1 MTREQ
6 KSQLMKRAHEN
17 ARAFRSTCA
26 TYREALAKGLHN
38 AWMLFKA
45 NGAVKTTET
54 VAKAA
59 ATVVA
64 AGVRE
69 VAEVIVKSWF
79 LNKNY
84 SQNERYAISTAN
96 RTFIEKETEKAV
108 FVKFDT
114 DNGIIKGWLPKSVV
128 TING

>member
-6 KSQLMKRAHEN
+6 RANVMKRAHEN
-17 ARAFRSTCA
+17 AREFRSTCA
-26 TYREALAKGLHN
+26 SYKEALAKGLRS
-38 AWMLFKA
+38 AWALFKA
-45 NGAVKTTET
+45 NGIVKTAET

-64 AGVRE
+64 AGARE
-69 VAEVIVKSWF
+69 VAEVVVKSWF

-114 DNGIIKGWLPKSVV
+114 DHGTIKGWFPKSVV